1 MHVGHGLAKRRLV
14 TERFPV
20 RIRRKPTC
28 WLDVGYRLCLDEESQ
43 YLTVVSSFFGV
54 YASDTGPCLCHFDYE
69 RDKTGGYPEAHLQV
83 PGQSEALA
91 GMSSHPAKRS
101 LERLHFPVGGRRFRP
116 ILEDV
121 IEFLIVEQ
129 LAKPRDEAWK
139 DILNRER
146 EEYYRIQL
154 QAAIRRSPE
163 IARDALAGLNAPLV
177 PQQRGKTRLKLRR
190 SGA

>member
-1 MHVGHGLAKRRLV
+1 VPGADRLANLARSFATKIQDLLNATICDGVTVTAVISADPNRVHVGHGLAKRRLV

-83 PGQSEALA
+83 PGQSAALTA
-91 GMSSHPAKRS
+91 MSSNPAKRS
-101 LERLHFPVGGRRFRP
+101 LERNH
-116 ILEDV
+116 
-121 IEFLIVEQ
+121 
-129 LAKPRDEAWK
+129 
-139 DILNRER
+139 
-146 EEYYRIQL
+146 
-154 QAAIRRSPE
+154 S
-163 IARDALAGLNAPLV
+163 GLKWVAV
-177 PQQRGKTRLKLRR
+177 
-190 SGA
+190 